1 MNSFQRTACQ
11 QKNRL
16 FLKDLNICTRKFR
29 TGIVY
34 EHDCL
39 EVILKPDILFHHGE
53 RSQGKRCHI
62 LVKEDGSLHLG
73 LCCILLGHHLWSSKV
88 HEEQGSPTPET
99 GPCCLVSIPSSVQH
113 HRNHQADTRE
123 IPYCTNSWMDLF
135 CVYHGISFRTSW
147 ILDFFICFVQNIWI
161 WGHCFYC
168 FEKTETNIPSLVSS
182 CCCDDLCILCHSLGT
197 TIWKMVRDDK
207 LCCSCD
213 NVQLLH
219 PESLEDPSAE
229 NCSHDDNCHSD
240 CTSKFFWSRINW

>member
-1 MNSFQRTACQ
+1 MRLTAFNVQ
-11 QKNRL
+11 HVNKKPL
-16 FLKDLNICTRKFR
+16 FLKDLNICTGKFT

-53 RSQGKRCHI
+53 RFQGKRCHT

-88 HEEQGSPTPET
+88 HEEQGSPAPET
-99 GPCCLVSIPSSVQH
+99 SPCCLVSIPSSVQH

-147 ILDFFICFVQNIWI
+147 ILDFFMFCPKYLN
-161 WGHCFYC
+161 
-168 FEKTETNIPSLVSS
+168 
-182 CCCDDLCILCHSLGT
+182 LGT
-197 TIWKMVRDDK
+197 
-207 LCCSCD
+207 LF
-213 NVQLLH
+213 LLFW
-219 PESLEDPSAE
+219 E
-229 NCSHDDNCHSD
+229 NRN
-240 CTSKFFWSRINW
+240 